1 MIRETYTIGR
11 HDYKQAG
18 AVSSAIKKKAK
29 ALSLDPD
36 IIRRISIACYEAEI
50 NVIIHSLGGEAVYE
64 QDDAMIRI
72 VFRDIGPG
80 IPDLEKAMTP
90 GWSTADVVA
99 QSMGFGAGLGLVN
112 IKKNSDDFELTSS
125 GEGTV
130 LKLGFK
136 LKGDS

>member
-1 MIRETYTIGR
+1 MIRETYSIAR

-50 NVIIHSLGGEAVYE
+50 NVIIHSLGGEVVYE
-64 QDDAMIRI
+64 QDETMIKI
-72 VFRDIGPG
+72 TFRDIGPG

-125 GEGTV
+125 EEGTV
-130 LKLGFK
+130 LTLGFK